1 MTIII
6 FILTLALLV
15 LVHEFGHFLAAKRQG
30 VKVEEFGFGL
40 PPRLFGIKIG
50 ETLYSINL
58 LPIGGFVKLY
68 GEEYHEIKNKNLS
81 KRAFINK
88 NSWQKA
94 LIIVAGVL
102 GNLILGW
109 ALISYLFTQGVPVPS
124 NKVTVEKVIK
134 NSPAEKAGFKERDV
148 VLTFYAQAVQS
159 SPTKLKNSEDL
170 IALSKKYAGQQ
181 IKITILRSGKQI
193 PVVITPRKNPPVG
206 EGPIGVIITSFE
218 EKKFPWYQAPF
229 YGLIEASKI
238 TYKIAV
244 ELLKVLVQIASF
256 QRPQVDVA
264 GPVGIA
270 QYAQTAIK
278 FGKNA
283 YLELIA
289 LLSFNLAIINILPFP
304 ALDGG
309 RLMFVIYEAVT
320 KKRLNKNVEK
330 YANLIGILI
339 LLSLAVVITI
349 NDIIKIYR

>member
-1 MTIII
+1 MTIVI

-15 LVHEFGHFLAAKRQG
+15 LVHEFGHFLAAKKQG

-40 PPRLFGIKIG
+40 PPRIFGIKKG

-68 GEEYHEIKNKNLS
+68 GEEYHEIKNKSLS
-81 KRAFINK
+81 QRAFINK

-94 LIIVAGVL
+94 LIIIAGVI

-109 ALISYLFTQGVPVPS
+109 VLISYLFTQGVPVPS
-124 NKVTVEKVIK
+124 NKVTIEKIVK
-134 NSPAEKAGFKERDV
+134 NSPAEKSGLKEKDV
-148 VLTFYAQAVQS
+148 ILTIS
-159 SPTKLKNSEDL
+159 SNSLKSSEDL
-170 IALSKKYAGQQ
+170 IALSKKYAGQPVQ
-181 IKITILRSGKQI
+181 ITILRNGKKFPAI
-193 PVVITPRKNPPVG
+193 LTPRKNPPTG
-206 EGPIGVIITSFE
+206 EGPIGIVVTSFE

-244 ELLKVLVQIASF
+244 EIAKVFVRIAQF
-256 QRPQVDVA
+256 QKPGVDVA

-270 QYAQTAIK
+270 RYADSAIK

-309 RLMFVIYEAVT
+309 RLMFVIFEGVT
-320 KKRLNKNVEK
+320 KKRLNKNIEK
-330 YANLIGILI
+330 YANLAGILI
-339 LLSLAVVITI
+339 LLSLAVIITI